1 MRSISVMS
9 FSIRPFPPTSQ
20 RRSEYR
26 TTESIRN
33 TSSRIIIRQ
42 SSHEFG
48 KCEETILPEKDID
61 QSLNGKGSVAY
72 KAVLDGE
79 TVGGVI
85 VAIDTETQHNH
96 LDLLYVKSGVQG
108 KGIGKSIWYAVEKL
122 YPDTKVW
129 ETCKKKK
136 KKRNIHFYVN
146 ICGFHITEFFNEKHP
161 MLDTPDDFIGDG
173 NEGMFVFQKEM

>member
-1 MRSISVMS
+1 MNLELILMS
-9 FSIRPFPPTSQ
+9 ENDIAEFKKNVQCAFQ
-20 RRSEYR
+20 KGFEDV
-26 TTESIRN
+26 
-33 TSSRIIIRQ
+33 
-42 SSHEFG
+42 FG

-61 QSLNGKGSVAY
+61 QSLNGKGSVVY

-85 VAIDTETQHNH
+85 VAIDTEMQHNH
-96 LDLLYVKSGVQG
+96 LDLLYVKSG
-108 KGIGKSIWYAVEKL
+108 
-122 YPDTKVW
+122 
-129 ETCKKKK
+129 ETCTPYFE
-136 KKRNIHFYVN
+136 KRNIHFYVN